1 MVDTTDTTK
10 VNADRIKRSIESA
23 GDSLEQHIKK
33 NLSVTMLDLTVLA
46 GLEEYVQARDATP
59 TNPDLKQ
66 RLFTLRGKRAV
77 NPTGIVHNGSSV
89 KILFGGGGGQEFEER
104 EVSPYNPAE
113 VPFGSYIVQQKP
125 HRIEQPT
132 PYDHQDDGYDSD
144 ASSVVYW
151 MGDSEQSSQQT
162 YLD

>member
-1 MVDTTDTTK
+1 MVEDSPTTTK
-10 VNADRIKRSIESA
+10 QNADRIKQSIESA

-33 NLSVTMLDLTVLA
+33 NLSVTMLDMTVLK
-46 GLEEYVQARDATP
+46 GLEEYVKARDAT
-59 TNPDLKQ
+59 TDPDLKQ

-89 KILFGGGGGQEFEER
+89 KILFGGGGQEFEER